1 MGIVNFV
8 VGGIFLGSVVLADFL
23 VVLIIVR
30 AICRCRAVPLLAE
43 FDLAGTPLVDR
54 TLRWVS
60 KLWNRLLPNRP
71 IDGWRLLVA
80 ACIAVSALRIALQTA
95 LRITLL

>member
-1 MGIVNFV
+1 MGFV
-8 VGGIFLGSVVLADFL
+8 VFLVGAILLGLVVLADFV

-30 AICRCRAVPLLAE
+30 AICRSRTVPVLAE
-43 FDLAGTPLVDR
+43 FDHAGKPLVDR
-54 TLRWVS
+54 TLRRVS
-60 KLWNRLLPNRP
+60 KVWNWLVPNRP

-80 ACIAVSALRIALQTA
+80 ACIAVSVLRIALQTA